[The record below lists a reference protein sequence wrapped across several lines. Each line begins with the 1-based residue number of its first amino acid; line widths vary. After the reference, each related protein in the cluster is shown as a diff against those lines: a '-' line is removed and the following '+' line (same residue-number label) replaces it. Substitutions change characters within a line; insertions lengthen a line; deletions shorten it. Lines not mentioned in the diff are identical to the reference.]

1 MMNAL
6 DRGVGAPH
14 LHQSIISHLD
24 MRYLLIL
31 ILFIFG
37 CGATQ
42 LQVPPE
48 TEPTAIEQRIA
59 EPLNAC
65 QRGKYYAMIR
75 YRHEMIFYLN
85 SDDEDVS
92 LQAARNLQAIN
103 MMIDEMI
110 ILGIH
115 RQDKKKCFE

>member
-1 MMNAL
+1 
-6 DRGVGAPH
+6 
-14 LHQSIISHLD
+14 
-24 MRYLLIL
+24 
-31 ILFIFG
+31 
-37 CGATQ
+37 
-42 LQVPPE
+42 
-48 TEPTAIEQRIA
+48 
-59 EPLNAC
+59 
-65 QRGKYYAMIR
+65 
-75 YRHEMIFYLN
+75 MIFYLN